1 MERVR
6 RDLITGVLGID
17 ELAPNSGIDYVPNPA
32 GLDEVVRRCDIDGTV
47 GLFLYPTS
55 VSEIMAVAEAH
66 ELMPPKSSYVAP
78 KPRSGLFLRILG
90 SGATAHI
97 DPS

>member
-1 MERVR
+1 
-6 RDLITGVLGID
+6 
-17 ELAPNSGIDYVPNPA
+17 
-32 GLDEVVRRCDIDGTV
+32 V